1 MQEAQTMEQTNLCE
15 VKRKGGAYMW
25 DKKRMG
31 SCRKGEPNILC
42 AARAV

>member
-1 MQEAQTMEQTNLCE
+1 MQETQTMEQTNLCE
-15 VKRKGGAYMW
+15 VKRRGGADMW

-31 SCRKGEPNILC
+31 SYRRGEPNMLC